1 MEYWRYLC
9 NSGTRPECLRRQIV
23 GDTDYR
29 AVSPGDIVLLYDYSD
44 NQIYGPMTA
53 VTGCEEKVITSV
65 WGDSYPFQVRVSWD
79 KLYRT
84 SSSEFPRIENNETLS
99 DVEFQRIVEHLQ
111 EDGERLVI
119 PEWGS
124 RTAALTEDA
133 VPEPGIAEIETA
145 RSELLSQLEDEPP
158 DTEPAAY
165 TAGKQIARDEAFRR
179 TVLEAYDERCA
190 FCGVRRETPDGRPE
204 VEAAHVRP
212 KAEGGP
218 DDIRNGIALCKLH
231 HWAFDNGWLSI
242 TAEYEISVTDAPDRD
257 GYGEFTALD
266 GREIRLPDDERMYP
280 STKYLQ

>member
-1 MEYWRYLC
+1 
-9 NSGTRPECLRRQIV
+9 
-23 GDTDYR
+23 
-29 AVSPGDIVLLYDYSD
+29 
-44 NQIYGPMTA
+44 MTA
-53 VTGCEEKVITSV
+53 VTGCEEKVVTSA

-84 SSSEFPRIENNETLS
+84 SSSEFPRIENIETLS
-99 DVEFQRIVEHLQ
+99 DAEFQRIVEYLQ

-133 VPEPGIAEIETA
+133 VPKPGVAEIKTA
-145 RSELLSQLEDEPP
+145 RAEILSQLEDEPP
-158 DTEPAAY
+158 DTEPVAY
-165 TAGKQIARDEAFRR
+165 TPGKQIARDEAFRR
-179 TVLEAYDERCA
+179 AVLEAYGERCA
-190 FCGVRRETPDGRPE
+190 FCGVRRQTPDGRPE

-231 HWAFDNGWLSI
+231 HWAFDNSWLSI
-242 TAEYEISVTDAPDRD
+242 TTEYEISVTDAPDRD

-266 GREIRLPDDERMYP
+266 GREIWLPDDERMHP
-280 STKYLQ
+280 SPKYLQ